1 MLYYNYKKEG
11 VFQMTNI
18 QLALFSVS
26 FIIVILLIIY
36 IATKFS
42 NAIYNKREEKR
53 EKQYPELYRLIELH
67 NEKQHEICNWYNSQ
81 IAPLKKQVDIILK
94 NMDYFPKDIRIKK
107 EKELEDLRIKIYTA
121 QMAYQSLDKQ
131 VKENRNKIKE
141 YIKKN
146 NIKWAKDAWN
156 VD

>member
-1 MLYYNYKKEG
+1 
-11 VFQMTNI
+11 MTNI
-18 QLALFSVS
+18 QSALFLVS
-26 FIIVILLIIY
+26 LIIVFLLFYY

-53 EKQYPELYRLIELH
+53 EKQYPELYKLIELH
-67 NEKQHEICNWYNSQ
+67 NEKQHEICYWYNNQ

-94 NMDYFPKDIRIKK
+94 NMDYFPTSIRLKK

-121 QMAYQSLDKQ
+121 QMTYQSLDKQ
-131 VKENRNKIKE
+131 LKENRNEIKE